1 MYLVEARTISDFF
14 FFLKRDN
21 LWYSVEKGCDHG
33 YYLYLTEESWL
44 SHGKRFPRFIK
55 FQDKVKHVFLMQK
68 DKRPKFDNFFP
79 FGNQVDFLEEIT
91 HFMLPFTIEM
101 MF

>member
-1 MYLVEARTISDFF
+1 
-14 FFLKRDN
+14 
-21 LWYSVEKGCDHG
+21 
-33 YYLYLTEESWL
+33 
-44 SHGKRFPRFIK
+44 
-55 FQDKVKHVFLMQK
+55 MQK

>member
-1 MYLVEARTISDFF
+1 MCLVEARTISDFF
-14 FFLKRDN
+14 FFFKRDN
-21 LWYSVEKGCDHG
+21 LWYSGEKGSDHG

-44 SHGKRFPRFIK
+44 YHGKRFPSFIK

-68 DKRPKFDNFFP
+68 DKRSKFDNFFP
-79 FGNQVDFLEEIT
+79 FGDQVDFFEETT
-91 HFMLPFTIEM
+91 HFMLPFKIKM